1 MDKKKVI
8 LAAALYPET
17 YKTFKDLYETL
28 SLRDIALDD
37 LPASWKADCEVLVTN
52 SLVGVSPNI
61 LEQLP
66 GIQLVANF
74 GTGVD
79 KIDLDYCKE
88 KGIAVTH
95 TPGVLTED
103 VADLAIGLILS
114 TLRQIS
120 TADRYIRKGLWGT
133 EPFALTRS
141 FRGMKVGFVGLG
153 QIGKEIARLSKAFE
167 TKIGYYGPNKKDV
180 NYRYFNTPEELSAWA
195 DILVAA
201 CPGGSATNGII
212 SKEVLEK
219 LGPESIF
226 INIAR
231 GSVVD
236 EKALVKALVNGNIAG
251 AGLDVFAD
259 EPHVPEELLQLD
271 NVVLQPHL
279 GSATHRTRREM
290 GKLCLANVEAYFS
303 REKLLSPYQL

>member
-1 MDKKKVI
+1 MKKKKVI

-17 YKTFKDLYETL
+17 YKGFQELYETL
-28 SLRDIALDD
+28 SLRDVALCDI
-37 LPASWKADCEVLVTN
+37 PGSWRKNCEVLVTN
-52 SLVGVSPNI
+52 SLVGISQET
-61 LEQLP
+61 LEVLP
-66 GIQLVANF
+66 GVQLVANF

-79 KIDLDYCKE
+79 KIDLDYCKG

-114 TLRQIS
+114 TMRQIS
-120 TADRYIRKGLWGT
+120 TADRYIRKGLWGK

-141 FRGMKVGFVGLG
+141 FRGMKVGIVGLG
-153 QIGKEIARLSKAFE
+153 QIGKEIARLSEAFNTE
-167 TKIGYYGPNKKDV
+167 IGYHGPDKKDV
-180 NYRYFNTPEELSAWA
+180 NYRYFSTPEKLSAWA

-201 CPGGSATNGII
+201 CPGGAATDGII
-212 SKEVLEK
+212 SEGVLQK
-219 LGPESIF
+219 LGPEGIF

-231 GSVVD
+231 GSIVD
-236 EKALVKALVNGNIAG
+236 EKALVKALVNGSIAG

-259 EPHVPEELLQLD
+259 EPHVPEELLHLD

-279 GSATHRTRREM
+279 GSATHRTRNEM
-290 GKLCLANVEAYFS
+290 GKLCLANVEAY
-303 REKLLSPYQL
+303 LSQKPFPSLYQI